1 MARGCEGGGFEKL
14 WSRAPRLVFRE
25 EGVMSRRNRRGG
37 SGTSWAGVVIGW
49 LAALGAV
56 LVLSSV
62 VGVVAGA
69 IFATLGFGGGAE
81 AGATSLVGILVTLFL
96 AFLIGGYTA
105 GRMAGRQGAR
115 HGLMVALLALVV
127 TLALALLGSVA
138 GSGLVDGLQGV
149 ALPGIPSEVVS
160 QGLGTVLTLGGV
172 LALLLPFVGG
182 AIGGSWG
189 ESTGRQRT

>member
-1 MARGCEGGGFEKL
+1 
-14 WSRAPRLVFRE
+14 
-25 EGVMSRRNRRGG
+25 MSRRNRRGG

-62 VGVVAGA
+62 VGAVAGA

-105 GRMAGRQGAR
+105 GRMASRQGAR

-138 GSGLVDGLQGV
+138 GSGLVYGLQGV